1 MSAPTLVVV
10 ENRTNPRATRYEV
23 YIEEAEGSAIV
34 GSGPT
39 ERDAVVDA
47 LANLSPI
54 LTALRSGDFEIVT
67 LESVER
73 TEYEQRRMLANPC

>member
-23 YIEEAEGSAIV
+23 YIEEAEGAAIV

-54 LTALRSGDFEIVT
+54 LTALRSGDFDIVT

-73 TEYEQRRMLANPC
+73 TEYDQRRVLANPC